1 MRDEESYVVDGKG
14 IINAPFQNGN
24 DKPFAA
30 KDLEPFG
37 NEETAEV
44 KYRTMKWC
52 SCAPYEFS
60 FLTTIPVMIAE
71 NVSVGILSLPSAVAT
86 LGMVPAAIMIIFISA
101 LSWYTGYVIG
111 QFKLRHPEIHSMG
124 DAGELLMGRFGRELL
139 GLGQLLLLIFL
150 MASNILM
157 FNILM
162 NVLTNHGTC
171 TLVFGVVGLVIC
183 FLGALPRTMDKV
195 YWMSVASFLSVFVAT
210 VLTMITAGVES
221 KGHIPI
227 HATTNVSFRE
237 GFLAVTNIIFAYLAH
252 VAYFGFMSE
261 TEDPRTF
268 NKSLAMLQIIDTV
281 LYLISALIIYRYVG
295 PDVQS
300 PAILSLSP
308 LMSKIAW
315 GLAIPTTIL
324 SGVVLGHVA
333 CKYIYVRLFRGSDK
347 MHSRSFLSIGSWV
360 AICLA
365 VWVVSWVVAESIP
378 VFNDLL
384 SLISALFG
392 SWFSCMI
399 CLSLSSPPL
408 AMLVRT
414 VLTSRAVGLPA
425 VFWFHMNRGQ
435 YFRNSKKA
443 FLTICNIG
451 VFAISCAICGLGLYA
466 SGVAIHNDSSS
477 KSWSC
482 ANDV

>member
-1 MRDEESYVVDGKG
+1 MFDKKTYAVDGETADG
-14 IINAPFQNGN
+14 SLE
-24 DKPFAA
+24 
-30 KDLEPFG
+30 KDMEKKLDANQLEPFG
-37 NEETAEV
+37 NEESAEI
-44 KYRTMKWC
+44 KYRTMKWWHC
-52 SCAPYEFS
+52 GM
-60 FLTTIPVMIAE
+60 LMIAE

-86 LGMVPAAIMIIFISA
+86 LGMVPAAIMILFISA

-111 QFKLRHPEIHSMG
+111 QFKLRHPEVHSMG
-124 DAGELLMGRFGRELL
+124 DAGEILMGPFGRELL
-139 GLGQLLLLIFL
+139 GIGQLLLLIFL

-171 TLVFGVVGLVIC
+171 TLVFGVVGLIIC

-195 YWMSVASFLSVFVAT
+195 YWMSVISFASVFVAT
-210 VLTMITAGVES
+210 VLTMITVGVDS
-221 KGHIPI
+221 KGPVPNEV
-227 HATTNVSFRE
+227 TTDVSFRQ

-268 NKSLAMLQIIDTV
+268 NKSLAMLQIVDTV
-281 LYLISALIIYRYVG
+281 LYLVSALLIYHYVG

-308 LMSKIAW
+308 VMKKIAW
-315 GLAIPTTIL
+315 GLSIPTTIL

-347 MHSRSFLSIGSWV
+347 MHRRTSLSIGSWV

-365 VWVVSWVVAESIP
+365 VWVVAWVVAESIP

-392 SWFSCMI
+392 SWFSF
-399 CLSLSSPPL
+399 
-408 AMLVRT
+408 
-414 VLTSRAVGLPA
+414 GLPA
-425 VFWFHMNRGQ
+425 IFWFHMNTGR
-435 YFRNSKKA
+435 YFQNWKKTV
-443 FLTICNIG
+443 LTITN
-451 VFAISCAICGLGLYA
+451 VLVLAISFAICGLGLWV
-466 SGVAIHNDSSS
+466 SGVAIHEDSSS
-477 KSWSC
+477 RSWSC
-482 ANDV
+482 ANTA

>member
-1 MRDEESYVVDGKG
+1 MSDEESYPVDRKAVIDGPLEKDGKK
-14 IINAPFQNGN
+14 ALST
-24 DKPFAA
+24 KE
-30 KDLEPFG
+30 LEPFG

-44 KYRTMKWC
+44 KYRTMKWWHC
-52 SCAPYEFS
+52 GM
-60 FLTTIPVMIAE
+60 LMIAE

-86 LGMVPAAIMIIFISA
+86 LGMVPAAIVILFVSA
-101 LSWYTGYVIG
+101 LSWYTGYEIG
-111 QFKLRHPEIHSMG
+111 QYKLRHPEIHSMG
-124 DAGELLMGRFGRELL
+124 DAGELLMGPIGREIL
-139 GLGQLLLLIFL
+139 GLGQLLFLIFL
-150 MASNILM
+150 MASNILT

-162 NVLTNHGTC
+162 NVLTGHGAC
-171 TLVFGVVGLVIC
+171 TLVFSVVGLIIC

-195 YWMSVASFLSVFVAT
+195 YIMSVVSFVSVFTAT
-210 VLTMITAGVES
+210 LVTMIAAGVES
-221 KGHIPI
+221 KGHITI
-227 HATTNVSFRE
+227 HATTDVSFRD

-281 LYLISALIIYRYVG
+281 LYLVSALIIYRYVG
-295 PDVQS
+295 PNVSS
-300 PAILSLSP
+300 PAISSLSP

-347 MHSRSFLSIGSWV
+347 MHTRSLLSIGTWV
-360 AICLA
+360 AICIG

-392 SWFSCMI
+392 SWFSF
-399 CLSLSSPPL
+399 
-408 AMLVRT
+408 
-414 VLTSRAVGLPA
+414 GLPA
-425 VFWFHMNRGQ
+425 IFWFHMNRGR
-435 YFRNSKKA
+435 YFKTFQKTCM
-443 FLTICNIG
+443 TIVNIG
-451 VFAISCAICGLGLYA
+451 VLACAIAICVLGLYV
-466 SGVAIHNDSSS
+466 SGVAIHNDAASS
-477 KSWSC
+477 SWSC
-482 ANDV
+482 ANDA

>member
-1 MRDEESYVVDGKG
+1 MSDSENYDLEGKG
-14 IINAPFQNGN
+14 VIDGPLSGDKEKTFDAKNDVFGDEDNA
-24 DKPFAA
+24 
-30 KDLEPFG
+30 EI
-37 NEETAEV
+37 
-44 KYRTMKWC
+44 KYRTMKWWHC
-52 SCAPYEFS
+52 G
-60 FLTTIPVMIAE
+60 FLMLAE

-86 LGMVPAAIMIIFISA
+86 LGMVPAAIVILFVSA
-101 LSWYTGYVIG
+101 LSWYTGYEIG
-111 QFKLRHPEIHSMG
+111 QFKLRHPHIHSMG

-139 GLGQLLLLIFL
+139 GIGQLLLLIFL

-195 YWMSVASFLSVFVAT
+195 YVMSVVSFLSVFVAT

-227 HATTNVSFRE
+227 QATTDVGFRE

-252 VAYFGFMSE
+252 IAFFGFMSE

-295 PDVQS
+295 PDVES

-333 CKYIYVRLFRGSDK
+333 CKYIYVRIFRGSDE
-347 MHSRSFLSIGSWV
+347 MHKNTFLAIGSWV
-360 AICLA
+360 TICLG
-365 VWVVSWVVAESIP
+365 VWVISWVVAESIP

-392 SWFSCMI
+392 SWFSF
-399 CLSLSSPPL
+399 
-408 AMLVRT
+408 
-414 VLTSRAVGLPA
+414 GLPA
-425 VFWFHMNRGQ
+425 VFWFHMNKGQ
-435 YFRNSKKA
+435 YFKNWKKTC
-443 FLTICNIG
+443 LTIINVG
-451 VFAISCAICGLGLYA
+451 VFGCALAICGLGLWV

-477 KSWSC
+477 SAWSC

>member
-1 MRDEESYVVDGKG
+1 MSSDEETYAVGGKAA
-14 IINAPFQNGN
+14 IDEPFQKDNE
-24 DKPFAA
+24 KPLSA

-44 KYRTMKWC
+44 KYRTMKWWHC
-52 SCAPYEFS
+52 GM
-60 FLTTIPVMIAE
+60 LMIAE

-86 LGMVPAAIMIIFISA
+86 LGMVPASIMIVFISA
-101 LSWYTGYVIG
+101 LSWYTGYEIG
-111 QFKLRHPEIHSMG
+111 QFKLRHPHVHSMG
-124 DAGELLMGRFGRELL
+124 DAGELLMGRIGREIL
-139 GLGQLLLLIFL
+139 GIGQLLLLIFL
-150 MASNILM
+150 MASNILT

-171 TLVFGVVGLVIC
+171 TLVFGVVGLIIC

-195 YWMSVASFLSVFVAT
+195 YIMSVVSFVSVFVAT
-210 VLTMITAGVES
+210 VVTMVAAGVET
-221 KGHIPI
+221 KTEIVNE
-227 HATTNVSFRE
+227 ATREVSFRE

-281 LYLISALIIYRYVG
+281 LYLVSALIIYHYVG
-295 PDVQS
+295 PNVKS
-300 PAILSLSP
+300 PAISSLSP
-308 LMSKIAW
+308 IMSKIAW

-347 MHSRSFLSIGSWV
+347 MHSRSLFSIGSWV
-360 AICLA
+360 AICIG
-365 VWVVSWVVAESIP
+365 VWIVSWIVAESIP

-392 SWFSCMI
+392 SWFSF
-399 CLSLSSPPL
+399 
-408 AMLVRT
+408 
-414 VLTSRAVGLPA
+414 GLPA
-425 VFWFHMNRGQ
+425 IFWFHMNRGQ
-435 YFRNSKKA
+435 YFKNAKKA
-443 FLTICNIG
+443 FLTIINVG
-451 VFAISCAICGLGLYA
+451 VLAIAIAICGLGLYV
-466 SGVAIHNDSSS
+466 SGVAIHGDSASN
-477 KSWSC
+477 SWSC
-482 ANDV
+482 ANSA

>member
-1 MRDEESYVVDGKG
+1 MDEESYAVEGKG
-14 IINAPFQNGN
+14 MMNEPMQNDAEKPYAP
-24 DKPFAA
+24 A
-30 KDLEPFG
+30 DLEPFG

-44 KYRTMKWC
+44 KYRTMKWWHC
-52 SCAPYEFS
+52 GM
-60 FLTTIPVMIAE
+60 LMIAE

-86 LGMVPAAIMIIFISA
+86 LGMVPAAIMILFISA
-101 LSWYTGYVIG
+101 LSWYTGYEIG
-111 QFKLRHPEIHSMG
+111 QFKLRHPHIHSMG
-124 DAGELLMGRFGRELL
+124 DAGEILMGRFGRELL
-139 GLGQLLLLIFL
+139 GIGQLLLLIFL

-171 TLVFGVVGLVIC
+171 TLVFGVVGLIIC

-195 YWMSVASFLSVFVAT
+195 YVMSVISFLSVFIAT
-210 VLTMITAGVES
+210 IITMVSAGVES
-221 KGHIPI
+221 KGYIPYK
-227 HATTNVSFRE
+227 ATTEVGFRE
-237 GFLAVTNIIFAYLAH
+237 AFLSVTNIIFAYLAH

-268 NKSLAMLQIIDTV
+268 NKSLAMLQIVDTV
-281 LYLISALIIYRYVG
+281 LYLISALLIYRWVG
-295 PDVQS
+295 PDVES

-333 CKYIYVRLFRGSDK
+333 CKYIYVRMFRGSDK
-347 MHSRSFLSIGSWV
+347 MHSRSFLSIGTWV
-360 AICLA
+360 AICLG
-365 VWVVSWVVAESIP
+365 VWVISWVVAESIP

-392 SWFSCMI
+392 SWFSF
-399 CLSLSSPPL
+399 
-408 AMLVRT
+408 
-414 VLTSRAVGLPA
+414 GLPA

-435 YFRNSKKA
+435 YFKNWKKTC
-443 FLTICNIG
+443 LTIINVG
-451 VFAISCAICGLGLYA
+451 VFGCACAICGLGLWV

-477 KSWSC
+477 SAWSC

>member
-1 MRDEESYVVDGKG
+1 MSDVESYAGDRKD
-14 IINAPFQNGN
+14 AEKQLPAQ
-24 DKPFAA
+24 
-30 KDLEPFG
+30 DLEPFG

-44 KYRTMKWC
+44 KYRTMKWWHC
-52 SCAPYEFS
+52 GM
-60 FLTTIPVMIAE
+60 LMIAE

-86 LGMVPAAIMIIFISA
+86 LGMVPAAIMILFISA
-101 LSWYTGYVIG
+101 LSWYTGYAIG
-111 QFKLRHPEIHSMG
+111 QFKLRHPAIHSMG
-124 DAGELLMGRFGRELL
+124 DAGELLMGRAGREIF

-150 MASNILM
+150 MASNILT

-162 NVLTNHGTC
+162 NVLTDHGTC

-195 YWMSVASFLSVFVAT
+195 YWMSVASFLSVLVAT
-210 VLTMITAGVES
+210 IVTMVSAGVES

-227 HATTNVSFRE
+227 HATTDVSFRE

-268 NKSLAMLQIIDTV
+268 NKSLAMLQIVDTV
-281 LYLISALIIYRYVG
+281 LYLVSAMIIYNYIG
-295 PDVQS
+295 PDVKS
-300 PAILSLSP
+300 PAISSLSP
-308 LMSKIAW
+308 VMSKIAW

-347 MHSRSFLSIGSWV
+347 MHRRDLVSIGSWV
-360 AICLA
+360 AICLF
-365 VWVVSWVVAESIP
+365 VWLVSWVVAESIP

-392 SWFSCMI
+392 SWFSF
-399 CLSLSSPPL
+399 
-408 AMLVRT
+408 
-414 VLTSRAVGLPA
+414 GFPA
-425 VFWFHMNRGQ
+425 IFWLHMNKGE
-435 YFRNSKKA
+435 YTRNARKI
-443 FLTICNIG
+443 FLTALNI
-451 VFAISCAICGLGLYA
+451 AILAIACAICGLGLYV
-466 SGVAIHNDSSS
+466 SGAAIHDDSSS
-477 KSWSC
+477 SSWSC
-482 ANDV
+482 ANSA